1 VIAAGPRWLRS
12 PAPPPEVVSALA
24 DDLDLPETL
33 CSLLAVRGITDPENA
48 KRHLRPLLAHLDDPA
63 RLPDASAA
71 VDRLA
76 HALDEGETI
85 LVHGDYDVDGVCA
98 TALYTRV
105 LRRLGGR
112 VVPFVPHRIRD
123 GYDLGAAGLRRA
135 REAGATLLVTADCG
149 TVAHEAVAQAR
160 ATGIDVVVTDHHT
173 PGATLPSAVAVVNP
187 ARCEAAD
194 DDAPCGAGV
203 AFKVASLLARRR
215 GMDDESLAW
224 YLDLVAVA
232 TVADL
237 VPLRGE
243 NRVLARYGLRVLRR
257 TLNPGLRALLD
268 VTGLAGS
275 NVDAGKV
282 GFVLAPRINAAGR
295 VGDADEALRLLLTDD
310 AGEARALA
318 ASLDE
323 HNHRRRD
330 EDRRTLDEAL
340 ALLRE
345 GYDSERD
352 YGVVLAS
359 EGWHPG
365 VIGIVA
371 SRIVERIHRPT
382 VLVALDGEGGR
393 GSARSIPGFD
403 LYEAVRACAPHL
415 ERFGGHRQAAGMDLR
430 RSELDGFRACFRE
443 VCARRLEGEELLR
456 PAVRI
461 DLELP
466 IERADLD
473 LCTLLRH
480 LGPHGIGNR
489 RPVFHTG
496 AVTASGIRTVGKG
509 HLKLTLRRGGHALEA
524 IGFGLAGRLADS
536 VREGQH
542 VDAVYQ
548 LRPNEYRG
556 RVSAQA
562 RLLDLRPSSDGG
574 AAPPAVD
581 ADRRG

>member
-1 VIAAGPRWLRS
+1 MIAAGPRWLRS
-12 PAPPPEVVSALA
+12 PTPPPEVVSALA
-24 DDLDLPETL
+24 DDLDLSETL
-33 CSLLAVRGITDPENA
+33 CALLAVRGITDPESA

-63 RLPDASAA
+63 RLPDAAAA
-71 VDRLA
+71 VDRLVR
-76 HALDEGETI
+76 ALDDGETI

-135 REAGATLLVTADCG
+135 RDAGASLLLTADCG
-149 TVAHEAVAQAR
+149 TVAHDAVAQAR
-160 ATGIDVVVTDHHT
+160 DAGIDVIVTDHHT
-173 PGATLPSAVAVVNP
+173 PGPTLPPAVAVVNP
-187 ARCEAAD
+187 ARSEEVA

-215 GMDDESLAW
+215 GLDDETLAW

-243 NRVLARYGLRVLRR
+243 NRVLARYGLRVLKQ
-257 TLNPGLRALLD
+257 TLNPGLRALME
-268 VTGLAGS
+268 VAGLSGS
-275 NVDAGKV
+275 EVDAGKV

-310 AGEARALA
+310 PADARALA
-318 ASLDE
+318 ASLEE
-323 HNHRRRD
+323 HNRRRRD

-345 GYDSERD
+345 SYDPERD

-359 EGWHPG
+359 DGWHPG

-371 SRIVERIHRPT
+371 SRVVDRIHRPT
-382 VLVALDGEGGR
+382 VLVALDGDSGR

-430 RSELDGFRACFRE
+430 RSELDAFRRRFRE
-443 VCARRLEGEELLR
+443 VAARRLEGGDLLR
-456 PAVRI
+456 PDVRI
-461 DLELP
+461 DLDLP
-466 IERADLD
+466 IGEADLD
-473 LCTLLRH
+473 LCALLRH
-480 LGPHGIGNR
+480 LGPHGMGNR

-496 AVTASGIRTVGKG
+496 EVTATGIRTVGKG
-509 HLKLTLRRGGHALEA
+509 HLKLNLRRDGHALEA
-524 IGFGLAGRLADS
+524 IGFGLAERLGGAI
-536 VREGQH
+536 REGAC

-562 RLLDLRPSSDGG
+562 RLLDLRPSTNGG
-574 AAPPAVD
+574 ATTPAGD
-581 ADRRG
+581 ADHRG